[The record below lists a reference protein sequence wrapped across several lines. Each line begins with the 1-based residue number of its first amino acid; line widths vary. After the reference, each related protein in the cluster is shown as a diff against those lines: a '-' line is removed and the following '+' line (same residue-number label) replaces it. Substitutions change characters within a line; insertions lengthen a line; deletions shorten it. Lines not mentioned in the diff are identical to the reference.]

1 MTATPA
7 VGSVC
12 GGRQKQPSSSLSKKQ
27 IVLNGFLLPWP
38 CSSLPLPFH
47 SPALTLI
54 RPFLAFFRSVV
65 FKQPFCLHCV
75 QLRPVVPAAALRARP
90 CFLGLL
96 QCPPGLPCQPGRSGP
111 VTLGLPFLVMTFHF
125 FPFLSSLPAGSS
137 VETLN
142 PLSRV
147 PHRFLLSCLY
157 AP

>member
-1 MTATPA
+1 MVSFCLGPVPVCLCLSTP
-7 VGSVC
+7 
-12 GGRQKQPSSSLSKKQ
+12 
-27 IVLNGFLLPWP
+27 LL
-38 CSSLPLPFH
+38 
-47 SPALTLI
+47 LTLI

-96 QCPPGLPCQPGRSGP
+96 QCPPGLPRQPGRSDP

-137 VETLN
+137 LLKRLTHCPECHIASFSHVCM
-142 PLSRV
+142 PLEIPACPS
-147 PHRFLLSCLY
+147 LLS
-157 AP
+157 